1 MRRPKT
7 TQQKKQQGQKAPD
20 LTNEEEI
27 GSLPG
32 KEFRIMIGKTI
43 QHLRNRRE
51 KIQETFHKG
60 RQELKSKQT
69 MMKNKINENNYSL
82 AWITS
87 TITEAEERLSGLQ
100 DKLVPINAAGQNKE
114 KRQKGTEDSLSD
126 PWENIKNTNV
136 RIIWVSEEE
145 EK

>member
-1 MRRPKT
+1 
-7 TQQKKQQGQKAPD
+7 
-20 LTNEEEI
+20 
-27 GSLPG
+27 
-32 KEFRIMIGKTI
+32 
-43 QHLRNRRE
+43 
-51 KIQETFHKG
+51 
-60 RQELKSKQT
+60 

-87 TITEAEERLSGLQ
+87 TIPEAEKRLSGLQ
-100 DKLVPINAAGQNKE
+100 DKIVQINTAGQNKE

-126 PWENIKNTNV
+126 PWDNIKRTNI